1 MRIRPDRFLEQLR
14 FDTIRREAENEHS
27 VGDDQLLSLLRDVR
41 VCRIFMSCELL
52 IAVCGCGHKTQQIKD
67 RASISGTVTLNGN
80 PLPAGTIGLESA
92 NGAVTTAIPIAAG
105 GTFSSDRAP
114 IGKNLVTVD
123 TASIHFGNP
132 AAYVPIPEK
141 YINSRTSGLSV
152 DIKPGANENVEFKL
166 VK

>member
-1 MRIRPDRFLEQLR
+1 MFIRLCPYTICMESTNQRFNGDGHLLALLHAMR
-14 FDTIRREAENEHS
+14 
-27 VGDDQLLSLLRDVR
+27 V
-41 VCRIFMSCELL
+41 RIFVICGLL
-52 IAVCGCGHKTQQIKD
+52 AAVCGCGHKTQQIKD
-67 RASISGTVTLNGN
+67 RASVSGTVTLNGN
-80 PLPAGTIGLESA
+80 PLPAGTIGLELA
-92 NGAVTTAIPIAAG
+92 NGLVTTAIPIGKG

-152 DIKPGANENVEFKL
+152 DIRPGANENVEFKL